1 MGNAALCP
9 SCHADKGVRVQG
21 HLQDV
26 DKALED
32 GGCQG
37 SGELGMPVS
46 LGRRR
51 MGAGGRG
58 PWRTSAA
65 RPLDF
70 LEGVS
75 ECPPDPPRQGPGLP
89 GHAMRCHVSAPSEL
103 ASAVNWLLGTSNDA
117 VPLTWNFLRS

>member
-1 MGNAALCP
+1 MYPGSPGQSADGRDCGAGMGNAALCP

-51 MGAGGRG
+51 TGAGGRG
-58 PWRTSAA
+58 PRRTSAA

-75 ECPPDPPRQGPGLP
+75 E
-89 GHAMRCHVSAPSEL
+89 
-103 ASAVNWLLGTSNDA
+103 
-117 VPLTWNFLRS
+117 